1 MTQMIQIVGAI
12 AILAAFL
19 LAQVGVLNTRSKVY
33 LMLNLA
39 GAGVLSWVALMD
51 QDWGFLLLE
60 GVWTVVSAASLV
72 RVPMRGFWR
81 RRGDRGSTS
90 KAA

>member
-72 RVPMRGFWR
+72 PMRGFWR
-81 RRGDRGSTS
+81 RRGERGSTS